1 MFVTAT
7 LKIASLQR
15 PHRFHP
21 WSHGLDPVAHLSFL
35 SPSVLCSKRQFME
48 EEDEVQHKPASVE
61 SKRAWRRE
69 QSASA
74 KLVSERI
81 PKGRWLQA
89 ALIPIVLPSCLT
101 LVMLIQNS
109 MASLGYICILLSYS
123 NRV

>member
-1 MFVTAT
+1 
-7 LKIASLQR
+7 
-15 PHRFHP
+15 
-21 WSHGLDPVAHLSFL
+21 
-35 SPSVLCSKRQFME
+35 ME

-109 MASLGYICILLSYS
+109 MASLGYICIFIEL
-123 NRV
+123 